1 MNKPLM
7 TACQLPADPNAQVQV
22 DGFDYPTTYA
32 EMARLTVKQLWRR
45 FTIGRSLPSA
55 ETAFYVA
62 RALPFVVQHTV
73 PAPAPK
79 PCGATLVTLPCISI
93 RHLSQGTI
101 DRLSRQEPT
110 LPGEEVVFLL
120 ASHDNGFF
128 LNVPAC
134 TARATYDQIT
144 EFSQIPPDL
153 SNVFTFMQPIATHGW
168 FMLDA
173 DGDVVPGLPVYG
185 D

>member
-1 MNKPLM
+1 
-7 TACQLPADPNAQVQV
+7 
-22 DGFDYPTTYA
+22 
-32 EMARLTVKQLWRR
+32 
-45 FTIGRSLPSA
+45 
-55 ETAFYVA
+55 VA

-93 RHLSQGTI
+93 RHLS
-101 DRLSRQEPT
+101 EKT
-110 LPGEEVVFLL
+110 LEWLTARSLQADAACMIAP
-120 ASHDNGFF
+120 HDNGFF

-134 TARATYDQIT
+134 TAQADTEQFT
-144 EFSQIPPDL
+144 EFDQLPKDL
-153 SNVFTFMQPIATHGW
+153 QDVFTFMQPIATHGW